1 MSTPS
6 EKHPELVEL
15 SDFLT
20 RQMREPVAPE
30 TGPPVESDSNLSDSP
45 YAPKPVHERAAARLR
60 VLANNDANPAASAY
74 APKRARLREAETSIG
89 PEAKPGASA
98 LEPGHAAATPVS
110 AAHADDAASANAPS
124 LPPDVPSAGCSQA
137 GRTHLEKDEPTKQ
150 PRVSESACS
159 GGHAADSGAISAFP
173 PARAHNDAVSK
184 PPPPS
189 EMQRRILADQELA
202 RMEASLRLL
211 QRRQGA
217 AVRLPR
223 APNLPLP
230 GHPSIVA
237 PDSMHR
243 SAGDTGK
250 VLEWFARPR
259 SLEATRVPAPP
270 AKPARY
276 LRASLMIATACFAGA
291 VTYCALTYYAFVP
304 ARSSQWAAITEMAS
318 TTRSPRARIDREH
331 QSPIKSESPSRAER
345 DGEKAASPSSSAP
358 AEFTKIE
365 TPEPGTPSAASV
377 ISLRH
382 SLASPESAG
391 EETALSRPS
400 SAVRAL
406 EPEEIDLLLEQGERF
421 IAAGDIVSA
430 RLTFERAAKAENATA
445 ALALAAA
452 FDPIMLSKLGVLGID
467 NDVEKA
473 RLWYQRAQSL
483 GSAQAPAR
491 LRALAER

>member
-1 MSTPS
+1 
-6 EKHPELVEL
+6 
-15 SDFLT
+15 
-20 RQMREPVAPE
+20 
-30 TGPPVESDSNLSDSP
+30 
-45 YAPKPVHERAAARLR
+45 
-60 VLANNDANPAASAY
+60 
-74 APKRARLREAETSIG
+74 
-89 PEAKPGASA
+89 
-98 LEPGHAAATPVS
+98 
-110 AAHADDAASANAPS
+110 
-124 LPPDVPSAGCSQA
+124 
-137 GRTHLEKDEPTKQ
+137 
-150 PRVSESACS
+150 
-159 GGHAADSGAISAFP
+159 
-173 PARAHNDAVSK
+173 
-184 PPPPS
+184 
-189 EMQRRILADQELA
+189 
-202 RMEASLRLL
+202 
-211 QRRQGA
+211 
-217 AVRLPR
+217 
-223 APNLPLP
+223 
-230 GHPSIVA
+230 
-237 PDSMHR
+237 
-243 SAGDTGK
+243 
-250 VLEWFARPR
+250 
-259 SLEATRVPAPP
+259 
-270 AKPARY
+270 
-276 LRASLMIATACFAGA
+276 
-291 VTYCALTYYAFVP
+291 
-304 ARSSQWAAITEMAS
+304 MAS